1 MSSNED
7 FKKRI
12 KRIVDLDDEEKKLK
26 DELNKIKNEK
36 EMISNDI
43 LNFMETNNITGKDI
57 IYGKNKIKYVK
68 LKNIENIT
76 KNLIYNKLK
85 IYLRSESAAAE
96 ATEFIY
102 SDRKSEYKTQIKI
115 SDIKI
120 KERNTSE

>member
-1 MSSNED
+1 MSSNEE

-12 KRIVDLDDEEKKLK
+12 KRIVDLDDEEKRLK
-26 DELNKIKNEK
+26 DELNKIKDEK
-36 EMISNDI
+36 EMINDDI
-43 LNFMETNNITGKDI
+43 IKFMESNSITGKDI

-68 LKNIENIT
+68 IKNIENIT

-85 IYLRSESAAAE
+85 LYLHSETAAAE

-120 KERNTSE
+120 KERNQEN